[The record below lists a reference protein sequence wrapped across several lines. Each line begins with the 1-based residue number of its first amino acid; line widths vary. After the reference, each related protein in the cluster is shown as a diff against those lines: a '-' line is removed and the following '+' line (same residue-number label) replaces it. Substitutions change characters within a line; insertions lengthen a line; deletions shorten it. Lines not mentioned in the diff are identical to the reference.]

1 MKKITLLCLFF
12 ASTVVFSQNL
22 ITDDTF
28 STQTGAITSGTTP
41 WAGYNSQI
49 LGSGHAEDPLVGN
62 INNAEGALRQ
72 DFTVVPL
79 TTYKVTFDYKWVSG
93 AGTYDMTVRF
103 RRQTAPAGNLT
114 ISNVTGGTLNGTSD
128 GLVVSTTPDT
138 WFNASFNITIPTGVT
153 LSRLQFFKSNGNRPF
168 RVDNVSVRKLAT
180 FDGSTDSDWATAD
193 NWDTNEIPDDDDVNI
208 PSGQNV
214 VISSTTGA
222 TVGNIDIDAAG
233 SLTINGGG
241 SLVVNANSSGNI
253 TYNRTLVV
261 DKWHLV
267 GSPVVGETYN
277 DTWVID
283 NNIASGTG
291 GNRGI
296 ATFQNGTAD
305 PTTGQWVYMQSGG
318 SGTFDSST
326 GYSLRSDTG
335 GTVSFTGTYP
345 SGAKPATVSNLN
357 ANKFN
362 LISNPYP
369 TYLLV
374 SDFFTNNP
382 TAKFTENTIW
392 LWNQA
397 TGAYVPKTSASD
409 GAFQI
414 APGQAF
420 FISSGNGTDIIFYQ
434 FNGGNATDTFLKNNR
449 TEVSL
454 SLNDGSNFSFT
465 DLHYIE
471 NATKDFDNGYDASK
485 FTGVTND
492 FSVYSK
498 LISNSDKLLLRQV
511 LPINEMETITVPIGV
526 KAKAGKEI
534 TFTVNANNLP
544 TGIKVF
550 LEDKVNNTITRLGEN
565 NSNYKVILSEDLNGT
580 GRFYL
585 HTKSSSVLSVDD
597 LATSEVDI
605 FNASNSKLKVKGLE
619 QENATITIFNI
630 LGKKVF
636 NTSIKG
642 NSEISIPNVS
652 KGIYLVKLQTIS
664 GELNKK
670 IILE

>member
-22 ITDDTF
+22 ITDGTF

-138 WFNASFNITIPTGVT
+138 WFNASFNVTVPTGVS

-214 VISSTTGA
+214 VISSTTGS

-296 ATFQNGTAD
+296 TTFQNGTAD

-326 GYSLRSDTG
+326 GYSLRIDTG

-345 SGAKPATVSNLN
+345 TGTSDVKVTEDKTGFYEFNYVGGPTTLYFTFSGANAYTPSIMVTNINDSNVGASLTDSDTNITWVLDEGSATQTAGYLTGTDSYFKSTSVS
-357 ANKFN
+357 AGTN
-362 LISNPYP
+362 LIYYTDGDPVGTRTVNGGTFTCWETNGKIDTAGPESAVDFVIEPVSGLAFTP
-369 TYLLV
+369 TLITLDAQRFGTGNGLLDIEWV
-374 SDFFTNNP
+374 NENGTTSIVTAQP
-382 TAKFTENTIW
+382 TARDNT
-392 LWNQA
+392 
-397 TGAYVPKTSASD
+397 GVFS
-409 GAFQI
+409 
-414 APGQAF
+414 
-420 FISSGNGTDIIFYQ
+420 
-434 FNGGNATDTFLKNNR
+434 
-449 TEVSL
+449 SL
-454 SLNDGSNFSFT
+454 SFDVSGLGITAGSGKSTLKIYLYSLQEAKQFGLANVKIDG
-465 DLHYIE
+465 
-471 NATKDFDNGYDASK
+471 
-485 FTGVTND
+485 V
-492 FSVYSK
+492 
-498 LISNSDKLLLRQV
+498 
-511 LPINEMETITVPIGV
+511 
-526 KAKAGKEI
+526 
-534 TFTVNANNLP
+534 
-544 TGIKVF
+544 
-550 LEDKVNNTITRLGEN
+550 
-565 NSNYKVILSEDLNGT
+565 SEDV
-580 GRFYL
+580 
-585 HTKSSSVLSVDD
+585 VLGYNS
-597 LATSEVDI
+597 LADYE
-605 FNASNSKLKVKGLE
+605 K
-619 QENATITIFNI
+619 ATPYFGALI
-630 LGKKVF
+630 GSCK
-636 NTSIKG
+636 
-642 NSEISIPNVS
+642 
-652 KGIYLVKLQTIS
+652 
-664 GELNKK
+664 
-670 IILE
+670 